1 MTDFPIETKQL
12 SWRAP
17 QGLWQRLRRQEAP
30 LVLDAISLQIPHGS
44 TVGLVGRN
52 GAGKSTLMRCV
63 LGLEAPSGGQ
73 CHLAGEDPMQ
83 ASPELLQRLGVAL
96 QSPELLD
103 WLTGLE
109 HLNALSR
116 AYAGFNDL
124 RAHQLAKQLALPMD
138 RKAGT
143 LSLGDQQ
150 KLALLLALVHD
161 PDILLLDEP
170 VASLDPMSRRAF
182 MRALFDL
189 EAGANHRT
197 TLISSH
203 LLGDLER
210 IVSHVIFLRAGRVQ
224 LFDAWDSIME
234 HVRRVPWAPAMA
246 DSTGLLHQLG
256 DHALVD
262 MRQWHGPLDGAEA
275 LGMDD
280 LFEAFNS

>member
-1 MTDFPIETKQL
+1 MTDFAIETNQL
-12 SWRAP
+12 NWRAP
-17 QGLWQRLRRQEAP
+17 QSLWQRLRGQQAP
-30 LVLDAISLQIPHGS
+30 LVLDAISLQVPQGS
-44 TVGLVGRN
+44 TVGLIGRN
-52 GAGKSTLMRCV
+52 GAGKSSLMRCL
-63 LGLEAPSGGQ
+63 LGLEAPSGGN
-73 CHLAGEDPMQ
+73 CRVAGEDPIQ
-83 ASPELLQRLGVAL
+83 ASPQLLQRLGVAL

-109 HLNALSR
+109 HLNTLSR
-116 AYAGFNDL
+116 TYAGFSDL

-138 RKAGT
+138 RKAST

-150 KLALLLALVHD
+150 KLALLLALVHG

-189 EAGANHRT
+189 EPDACNRT

-224 LFDAWDSIME
+224 LFDAWDSIMDN
-234 HVRRVPWAPAMA
+234 VRRVPCAAAMV
-246 DSTGLLHQLG
+246 DSVGLLHHFG
-256 DHALVD
+256 GHALVD
-262 MRQWHGPLDGAEA
+262 VRQWLGPLDEAEA

>member
-1 MTDFPIETKQL
+1 MSDFAIETSQL

-17 QGLWQRLRRQEAP
+17 QGLWQRLKGQQAA
-30 LVLDAISLQIPHGS
+30 LVLDAISLHIPHGS

-52 GAGKSTLMRCV
+52 GAGKSTLMRCL
-63 LGLEAPSGGQ
+63 LGLETPSGGH
-73 CHLAGEDPMQ
+73 CRLHGEDPLQ
-83 ASPELLQRLGVAL
+83 ASPPLLQRLGVAL

-109 HLNALSR
+109 HLNTLSR
-116 AYAGFNDL
+116 AYAGYSDL
-124 RAHQLAKQLALPMD
+124 RAHQLAERLALPMD
-138 RKAGT
+138 RKVGS

-150 KLALLLALVHD
+150 KLALLLALVHE
-161 PDILLLDEP
+161 PDLLLLDEP

-189 EAGANHRT
+189 EADAPRRT

-224 LFDAWDSIME
+224 LFDAWDSVME
-234 HVRRVPWAPAMA
+234 HVRRIPFTAAAA
-246 DSTGLLHQLG
+246 DGAGLLHRLG
-256 DHALVD
+256 GQALVD
-262 MRQWHGPLDGAEA
+262 TRLWRGPLDGAEA
-275 LGMDD
+275 LGMDE
-280 LFEAFNS
+280 LFEALNS

>member
-17 QGLWQRLRRQEAP
+17 QGLWQRLRGQAAP
-30 LVLDAISLQIPHGS
+30 LVLDAISLQIPQGS

-52 GAGKSTLMRCV
+52 GAGKSTLMRCL

-73 CHLAGEDPMQ
+73 CRLAGEDPMQ
-83 ASPELLQRLGVAL
+83 ASPQLLQRLGVAL

-109 HLNALSR
+109 HLNTLSR

-150 KLALLLALVHD
+150 KLALLLALAHD

-189 EAGANHRT
+189 GTDARSRT

-210 IVSHVIFLRAGRVQ
+210 IVSHVIFLRAGRIQ

-234 HVRRVPWAPAMA
+234 HVRRVPCAPVMA
-246 DSTGLLHQLG
+246 DSAGLLHQRG

-262 MRQWHGPLDGAEA
+262 VRQWRGPLDGAEA

-280 LFEAFNS
+280 LFETFNS